1 MFNNINSQN
10 NINATT
16 FNKPIVANK
25 KEETSASVN
34 PQTIELQKEQAYLGR
49 DLVVDNTNKNN
60 DINVV
65 FKKLEGKK
73 GKDFAD
79 TAYKELVK
87 FYGLSDVAPKEL
99 TWEQKEGRPIVSDY
113 RWYENKV
120 VVYKDYFEKATPEEQ
135 LGYIAHELTHCKQT
149 TNILRTEG
157 LPVQAYAMAIATSD
171 FRANVV
177 NNPTVKENF
186 KKAMSK
192 GKEKE
197 FAALMIRANAANT
210 YKELNAVFADVLKL
224 PKHSLQ
230 SENGQKA
237 LRDLRAQA
245 TYNGTDTVAYNNCE
259 LEKEAMNVE
268 NDIKQKYIDYK
279 KSKQSMLN

>member
-1 MFNNINSQN
+1 MVNNININ
-10 NINATT
+10 NSYR
-16 FNKPIVANK
+16 IVK
-25 KEETSASVN
+25 SAVSNPEKQISEQPNIDDKVN
-34 PQTIELQKEQAYLGR
+34 QKQTQAFYGK
-49 DLVVDNTNKNN
+49 DLVIGKKNNPNN
-60 DINVV
+60 DINV
-65 FKKLEGKK
+65 FFQKLEGKE

-87 FYGLSDVAPKEL
+87 LYGLSDVAPKEL
-99 TWEQKEGRPIVSDY
+99 TYEKNEGRPIVSDY
-113 RWYENKV
+113 WWYENKV
-120 VVYKDYFEKATPEEQ
+120 VVYEDYFKKASKAEQ

-171 FRANVV
+171 FKANVIT
-177 NNPTVKENF
+177 NPEVKTSF
-186 KKAMSK
+186 QKAMSQ

-197 FAALMIRANAANT
+197 YAALMIRANAANT
-210 YKELNAVFADVLKL
+210 YKELTTVFANVLQL

-245 TYNGTDTVAYNNCE
+245 TYNGAEMNAYNNCE

-268 NDIKQKYIDYK
+268 NDIKQKYLDYK
-279 KSKQSMLN
+279 KSK

>member
-1 MFNNINSQN
+1 MVNNIPSNNMYSTAGIQN
-10 NINATT
+10 KLNAESRKQEHPLT
-16 FNKPIVANK
+16 N
-25 KEETSASVN
+25 EESHST
-34 PQTIELQKEQAYLGR
+34 QKQEQAYLGR
-49 DLVVDNTNKNN
+49 DLVIDKTSNN
-60 DINVV
+60 SDLSVV

-73 GKDFAD
+73 GADFAN

-87 FYGLSDVAPKEL
+87 LYGLSDVAPKEL
-99 TWEQKEGRPIVSDY
+99 SWEQSEGRPIVSDY

-157 LPVQAYAMAIATSD
+157 LPVQSYAMAIATSD
-171 FRANVV
+171 FRANVI
-177 NNPTVKENF
+177 NNPTVKANF
-186 KKAMSK
+186 QKAMTQ

-197 FAALMIRANAANT
+197 YAALMIRANAANT
-210 YKELNAVFADVLKL
+210 YKELTTVFADVLNL

-237 LRDLRAQA
+237 LNDLRAQA
-245 TYNGTDTVAYNNCE
+245 TYNGADMTAYNNCE
-259 LEKEAMNVE
+259 LEKEAMSVE
-268 NDIKQKYIDYK
+268 NDIKQKFLDYK
-279 KSKQSMLN
+279 KSK